1 MLRAVV
7 AFIAASDVRA
17 YLETTSTAGR
27 FSDANIGSNIRA
39 ASAWLQRKTGRQFE
53 AQDNTSKTFTTLGR
67 AIINIPDL
75 RAVDSVSK
83 TSTTLT
89 ADEYDLLPDRHT
101 SGIYTAIQFRVP
113 YGAGWDYRS
122 DSSWFDRNLDR
133 PNYSSGWHAGY
144 ASQPND
150 LVIVGDWGYNPQIP
164 GTAPTMPDDILHAVK
179 VLAAFYTL
187 RPASVLAGAQ
197 VTPEGALLTYRELP
211 VEVRIFLEEWT
222 LGEQAAVIA
231 GV

>member
-1 MLRAVV
+1 MV
-7 AFIAASDVRA
+7 AFIVASDVRD
-17 YLETTSTAGR
+17 YLSTTGSTGR
-27 FSDANIGSNIRA
+27 WSDAQIGSNIRA

-67 AIINIPDL
+67 AILNIPDL
-75 RAVDSVSK
+75 RAVDSVTK
-83 TSTTLT
+83 TSTALT

-101 SGIYTAIQFRVP
+101 TGIYTGIQFRVP

-122 DSSWFDRNLDR
+122 DSQWFDRNLDR
-133 PNYSSGWHAGY
+133 PNYSGGLAGY